1 MSEMGSAVAVMETEV
16 DDGKIACEICGA
28 RIHSVQIHLRDGVH
42 GETTVQDYQKAYPG
56 APLLSDAAKRKLEE
70 RRASKKVEM
79 ATAAVIPMRGGEG
92 VEKVA
97 MHELFELGHSAAAKS
112 ASGKPIPIT
121 RLHGGDADLVP
132 DIDNGYVYDL
142 DSLKNVLLGLE
153 DNIPVYVWGHM
164 GTGKSTLIEQI
175 AARTGR
181 TMMRVQHTV
190 NTEESHIVG
199 QWTVKDG
206 HTVFE
211 LGPLALAMKHGWLYM
226 ADEYDFALP
235 NVTSVYQAVLEGKS
249 LVIKEADAHNRVVKP
264 HPNFRFVATGNTN
277 GSGDET
283 GLYQGTN
290 IQNAANYDRFG
301 VVIQMTYMPKKQE
314 AQILINQAGLT
325 KEDAEKFV
333 TFATLVREAFD
344 GGKLS
349 STVSPRTLIT
359 ASRLG
364 IKKGSW
370 VAGLKLSFAN
380 KLSKIDREVVDGLMQ
395 RVFGE

>member
-1 MSEMGSAVAVMETEV
+1 MSETTAAVASKTES
-16 DDGKIACEICGA
+16 DDKIACEICGA
-28 RIHSVQIHLRDGVH
+28 RVHSIQIHLRDGVH
-42 GETTVQDYQKAYPG
+42 GETTMQDYTNAYPG
-56 APLLSDAAKRKLEE
+56 APVMSDLAKRKLEE
-70 RRASKKVEM
+70 GRSARRIEM
-79 ATAAVIPMRGGEG
+79 ATAAVIPMRSTDGI
-92 VEKVA
+92 EKVA
-97 MHELFELGHSAAAKS
+97 MHELFELGSTKSTLS
-112 ASGKPIPIT
+112 ASGKPIPISKI
-121 RLHGGDADLVP
+121 HGGDPDLVP
-132 DIDNGYVYDL
+132 EIDNGYVYDL

-153 DNIPVYVWGHM
+153 DNIPTYIWGHM
-164 GTGKSTLIEQI
+164 GTGKSTLVEQI

-181 TMMRVQHTV
+181 PMMRIQHTI

-211 LGPLALAMKHGWLYM
+211 PGPLALAMRNGWLYM

-249 LVIKEADAHNRVVKP
+249 LVIKEADAANRVIKP
-264 HPNFRFVATGNTN
+264 HPQFRFVATGNTN

-301 VVIQMTYMPKKQE
+301 VVIQMTYMPKRQE
-314 AQILINQAGLT
+314 MQILINQSGLM
-325 KEDAEKFV
+325 KEDAERFV
-333 TFATLVREAFD
+333 SFASLVREAFD

-349 STVSPRTLIT
+349 STISPRTLIT

-370 VAGLKLSFAN
+370 VAGLNLSFAN